1 MISDYIVRI
10 FDKHP
15 FLYSLYQ
22 QSGLKDLKNR
32 TRRLKREIIE
42 KGGLLQFRDFRM
54 LLDGLSF
61 MDLEVYRQYKQTGL
75 YEKDISLYI
84 MKNLNVAGIFEDV
97 GANSGYYSLLAST
110 IVGEKGRVYSFEPD
124 HKTFNR
130 LVRNVE
136 LNSMVNVNALNIAL
150 SSFDGEGELSVS
162 QTSDG
167 LNSLKPIPLV
177 KQKVKIKVR
186 KLDTVLNGEI
196 DIIKIDA
203 EGSTLDII
211 NGGTNVISLSKG
223 IKIIYELD
231 KNRVTNEKLF
241 NTLNLMGFKSFA
253 LKDGNL
259 STMISKFD
267 DLPKGIDN
275 LVAVRNIGISK
286 SG

>member
-1 MISDYIVRI
+1 
-10 FDKHP
+10 
-15 FLYSLYQ
+15 
-22 QSGLKDLKNR
+22 
-32 TRRLKREIIE
+32 
-42 KGGLLQFRDFRM
+42 
-54 LLDGLSF
+54 
-61 MDLEVYRQYKQTGL
+61 
-75 YEKDISLYI
+75 

-267 DLPKGIDN
+267 DLPKGIGN